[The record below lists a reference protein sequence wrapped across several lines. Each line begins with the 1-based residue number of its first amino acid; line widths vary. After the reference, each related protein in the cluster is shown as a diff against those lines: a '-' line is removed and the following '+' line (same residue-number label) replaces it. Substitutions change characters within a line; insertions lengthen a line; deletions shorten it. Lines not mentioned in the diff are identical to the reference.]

1 MFNRKRSILE
11 IVNEVDLG
19 NYDLFFSDLTE
30 IRKISRDDGSDCA
43 GIIAAY
49 KYGFTKGQRAA
60 AAKARRARKEA
71 RA

>member
-1 MFNRKRSILE
+1 MSNRKRSILE

-19 NYDLFFSDLTE
+19 SYDLLFSDLTE

-49 KYGFTKGQRAA
+49 KYGFARGQRAS

-71 RA
+71 NA

>member
-1 MFNRKRSILE
+1 MSNRKRSIVE
-11 IVNEVDLG
+11 IINEVDLG
-19 NYDLFFSDLTE
+19 SYDLLFSDLTE
-30 IRKISRDDGSDCA
+30 IRKISRDNGSDCA

-49 KYGFTKGQRAA
+49 KYGFAKGQRAS

>member
-1 MFNRKRSILE
+1 ME
-11 IVNEVDLG
+11 IINEVDLG
-19 NYDLFFSDLTE
+19 NYDLLFSDLTE

-49 KYGFTKGQRAA
+49 KYGFARGQRAS